1 MLIQNFKLLK
11 FISHFIIIS
20 VMLLLQLEGNSK
32 DYLISTPL
40 IIHYTEITVCIN
52 QYTINRNLICRKN
65 NVLVSL
71 C

>member
-1 MLIQNFKLLK
+1 
-11 FISHFIIIS
+11 
-20 VMLLLQLEGNSK
+20 MLLLQLEGNSK

-40 IIHYTEITVCIN
+40 IIHYNEIAVCIN